1 MEHNLIPII
10 RKKPSTIIL
19 HVGTHDVKNLPSR
32 TVLHNLLK
40 LKFLVKDS
48 LPTCKVFVSTPTL
61 RTDHG
66 KAQITVSLFTKH
78 LLQLKIDKINNNN
91 INVRHRGGKGL
102 HFNQIQNFWV
112 KFSEFNWKILK
123 NWKDVQISRITV
135 SLSLNILSDLSL
147 PLQVEE
153 ATHLCW
159 FSWEFKR
166 EK

>member
-1 MEHNLIPII
+1 MADMEHNLIPII

-19 HVGTHDVKNLPSR
+19 HVGTNDVKNLPSR
-32 TVLHNLLK
+32 AVLHNLLK

-78 LLQLKIDKINNNN
+78 LLQLKIDKINNN

-102 HFNQIQNFWV
+102 HFNQIQNF
-112 KFSEFNWKILK
+112 
-123 NWKDVQISRITV
+123 
-135 SLSLNILSDLSL
+135 
-147 PLQVEE
+147 
-153 ATHLCW
+153 
-159 FSWEFKR
+159 
-166 EK
+166 

>member
-1 MEHNLIPII
+1 MNESLSKLKHQSLYAGEATVIVGDSIINGVIEGRIDKDRPVKVCNFLGTAFADMEHNLIPII
-10 RKKPSTIIL
+10 RQKPSTIIL
-19 HVGTHDVKNLPSR
+19 HFGTNDVKNLQSR

-102 HFNQIQNFWV
+102 HFNQIQNF
-112 KFSEFNWKILK
+112 
-123 NWKDVQISRITV
+123 
-135 SLSLNILSDLSL
+135 
-147 PLQVEE
+147 
-153 ATHLCW
+153 
-159 FSWEFKR
+159 
-166 EK
+166 